1 MIQFVRHFLVLV
13 LLASLTFACGGNT
26 DDQSS
31 TPKQSTAETTEEE
44 SDEQVSSET
53 EESGNEAS
61 SDSETEESQ
70 QASTDEET
78 PEEQVEEE
86 RIASDIGVTEDT
98 ITIAVLIPDLK
109 GLRDIGFP
117 LPDGLTNESLSGRIG
132 TYLDDWNAAG
142 GINGRTF
149 EMIEITWNPLD
160 TTTMENACI
169 EATLDNEVF
178 LVINA
183 SGFNP
188 AFVPCL
194 TEDND
199 TTVILG
205 DKAPQYLLDAAP
217 DRLFGFFPPGEI
229 AAVQAGRL
237 FLTETDTPAGSKI
250 GILEPNNPGVQAAS
264 ASLRDLLEDNGY
276 QTVTVTIDSTSG
288 DNAAANAQA
297 AAAVAQFN
305 AENVSEVFIL
315 LSFLV
320 TDGFWGEVEA
330 LDVSWN
336 RTSVDVGPGMCSQFS
351 ASRTNPA
358 ADGSTCVT
366 STGAYS
372 LPEGGLRDDN
382 TFEAQCRDEWLDH
395 FPVFEGKS
403 DRGTPSGEVNLETAD
418 GDLLNSDF
426 SFADCNIVYALK
438 HAFENAGVNPTRDSF
453 AAAMKTYAG
462 PAAQMSNGEGA
473 FGPDKNYFST
483 QMWKLEFRIVP
494 ADTPK
499 SSDGLYNGCPA
510 PTNCWVP
517 VTGTWLRIE

>member
-1 MIQFVRHFLVLV
+1 MIQFIRHFLVLV

-26 DDQSS
+26 DDQAS

-98 ITIAVLIPDLK
+98 ITIAVIIADLK

-188 AFVPCL
+188 AFLPCL

-205 DKAPQYLLDAAP
+205 DKAPQYLLCLLYTSPSPRDVEESRMP
-217 DRLFGFFPPGEI
+217 
-229 AAVQAGRL
+229 
-237 FLTETDTPAGSKI
+237 S
-250 GILEPNNPGVQAAS
+250 S
-264 ASLRDLLEDNGY
+264 A
-276 QTVTVTIDSTSG
+276 
-288 DNAAANAQA
+288 
-297 AAAVAQFN
+297 
-305 AENVSEVFIL
+305 
-315 LSFLV
+315 
-320 TDGFWGEVEA
+320 
-330 LDVSWN
+330 
-336 RTSVDVGPGMCSQFS
+336 
-351 ASRTNPA
+351 
-358 ADGSTCVT
+358 
-366 STGAYS
+366 
-372 LPEGGLRDDN
+372 
-382 TFEAQCRDEWLDH
+382 
-395 FPVFEGKS
+395 
-403 DRGTPSGEVNLETAD
+403 
-418 GDLLNSDF
+418 
-426 SFADCNIVYALK
+426 
-438 HAFENAGVNPTRDSF
+438 
-453 AAAMKTYAG
+453 
-462 PAAQMSNGEGA
+462 
-473 FGPDKNYFST
+473 
-483 QMWKLEFRIVP
+483 
-494 ADTPK
+494 
-499 SSDGLYNGCPA
+499 
-510 PTNCWVP
+510 
-517 VTGTWLRIE
+517 